1 MKNFY
6 ALIELIKGAINQSQ
20 VTINWDVD
28 CSALAEL
35 AKRHRVMSIAYHGLA
50 KSNLNMPEEIADEFA
65 NQRNLAIKSFMTQD
79 YEMSKIISAFEEN
92 GIKNVQLKGSS
103 IRSMYPS
110 PDMRVSCDVDIHYRR
125 DDFELASK
133 ILTDMGYTFDHSSVK
148 DDVFTKPFSTVELHN
163 SLVGDSERFDAQ
175 KDIWDKALLTEGK
188 KFSYKLT
195 FEDNYI
201 FNVTHSAKHFFSSGI
216 GIRAVLDTW
225 MFMKNFPEDANVK
238 YINEALESVGL
249 LKFRDEFE
257 QLARVWFED
266 APKTK
271 LSEIMTSYIIKSGN
285 FGSKVNEFALKFEK
299 KGSNKF
305 VYYFRRLFPNLEEMK
320 LRYDILHKYP
330 VLLPFTYI
338 ARFIG
343 LITNRRSFKNEINIL
358 SNMQSDSTEDV
369 TYMKNVFGIE

>member
-110 PDMRVSCDVDIHYRR
+110 PDMRVSCDVDILYRR

-188 KFSYKLT
+188 
-195 FEDNYI
+195 
-201 FNVTHSAKHFFSSGI
+201 
-216 GIRAVLDTW
+216 
-225 MFMKNFPEDANVK
+225 
-238 YINEALESVGL
+238 
-249 LKFRDEFE
+249 
-257 QLARVWFED
+257 
-266 APKTK
+266 
-271 LSEIMTSYIIKSGN
+271 
-285 FGSKVNEFALKFEK
+285 
-299 KGSNKF
+299 
-305 VYYFRRLFPNLEEMK
+305 
-320 LRYDILHKYP
+320 
-330 VLLPFTYI
+330 
-338 ARFIG
+338 
-343 LITNRRSFKNEINIL
+343 
-358 SNMQSDSTEDV
+358 
-369 TYMKNVFGIE
+369 